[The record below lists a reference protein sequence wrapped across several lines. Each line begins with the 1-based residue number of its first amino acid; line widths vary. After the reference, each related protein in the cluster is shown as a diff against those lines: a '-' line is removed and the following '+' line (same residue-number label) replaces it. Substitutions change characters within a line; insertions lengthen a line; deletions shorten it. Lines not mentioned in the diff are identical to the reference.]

1 MITRIVFLIQQAS
14 LGLYLLCAV
23 GLLFSSRTYFSSRHQ
38 LRFAE
43 FELER
48 ELARRK
54 EAAAITRILAFVEV
68 ILAIVAIANVIAP
81 SLQNDPISVQGPAVV
96 VQATNAP
103 FYTSTPGGNGALPDV
118 NGTPGAGGANSIE
131 NLMAS
136 VTAQFLQQDNTQG
149 KILITSTN
157 APTPVGTINPDAPK
171 VVGCDTPN
179 AQLEVPANGQIIFD
193 SVTVTGVANIPNF
206 ALYKFELSG
215 PSTGNAFTPFGGDKT
230 SPVLQK
236 GVLGQLTLNAFQPGQ
251 YKFRLAVFDTTNTL
265 KASCTVNVELRERP
279 PTATLPGAK
288 S

>member
-1 MITRIVFLIQQAS
+1 VIIRIVFLIQQAS
-14 LGLYLLCAV
+14 VGLYLLCAV
-23 GLLFSSRTYFSSRHQ
+23 GLLFSSRIYFASRNQ
-38 LRFAE
+38 LHFAG

-54 EAAAITRILAFVEV
+54 EASAITQILALVEV
-68 ILAIVAIANVIAP
+68 MLAVFAIANVIAP
-81 SLQNDPISVQGPAVV
+81 SLQSDPISNQNPQAVI
-96 VQATNAP
+96 QATYAP
-103 FYTSTPGGNGALPDV
+103 FYTSTPGGNGALPAV
-118 NGTPGAGGANSIE
+118 NGTPGAGGANSID

-193 SVTVTGVANIPNF
+193 SVTIIGVANIPNF
-206 ALYKFELSG
+206 ALYKFELNG
-215 PSTGNAFTPFGGDKT
+215 PSTGNAFTPYGGDKT
-230 SPVLQK
+230 SPVQQK
-236 GVLGQLTLNAFQPGQ
+236 GVLGQLTLNAFQPGL
-251 YKFRLAVFDTTNTL
+251 YKFRLAVFDTTNAL

-288 S
+288 P